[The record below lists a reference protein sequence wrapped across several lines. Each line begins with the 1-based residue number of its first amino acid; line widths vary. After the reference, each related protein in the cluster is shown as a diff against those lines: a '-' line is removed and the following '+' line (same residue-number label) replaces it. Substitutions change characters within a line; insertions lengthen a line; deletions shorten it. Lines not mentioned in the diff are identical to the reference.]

1 MIGRKGYIGREPSG
15 SVQSD
20 WVGLEYV
27 DIRQK
32 GDLARSRF
40 IIIGAIKEDIQK
52 DDLAREPTPREARS
66 MPAFAREMRKVE

>member
-1 MIGRKGYIGREPSG
+1 MR
-15 SVQSD
+15 SVGKCRI
-20 WVGLEYV
+20 V
-27 DIRQK
+27 I
-32 GDLARSRF
+32 